1 MNQKCVRFYGQWR
14 SQDVFIGV
22 AREGKAT
29 SLVWHGNLHCFN
41 IKMWLT
47 IKY

>member
-22 AREGKAT
+22 SREGPAT
-29 SLVWHGNLHCFN
+29 SLGGGGGGGG
-41 IKMWLT
+41 
-47 IKY
+47 